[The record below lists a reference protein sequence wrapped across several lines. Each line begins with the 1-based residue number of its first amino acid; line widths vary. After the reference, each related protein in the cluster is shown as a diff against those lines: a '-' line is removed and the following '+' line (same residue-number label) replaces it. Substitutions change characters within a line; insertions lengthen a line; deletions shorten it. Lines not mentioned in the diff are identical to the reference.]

1 MSKFTARFAA
11 RWAAF
16 AFAAA
21 IAVVAVAPAS
31 ASAYAGPGPVR
42 GAFILTVSAGEKPY
56 QGKPVVLICPPNA
69 ATSHPNPVQAC
80 AAIAKA
86 GGDFDRLPID
96 PAVLCPFIY
105 DPVTATADGRWGK
118 KAVHWTK
125 TFGNSCLL
133 YAETNPV
140 F

>member
-1 MSKFTARFAA
+1 MSKSAA
-11 RWAAF
+11 RWTAF

-21 IAVVAVAPAS
+21 IAVVTIAPAS
-31 ASAYAGPGPVR
+31 AQAGPGPVR

-56 QGKPVVLICPPNA
+56 RGKPVVLTCPPNA
-69 ATSHPNPVQAC
+69 ATTHPNPVRAC
-80 AAIAKA
+80 AALAKA
-86 GGDFDRLPID
+86 GGDFDKLPVD
-96 PAVLCPFIY
+96 PAVLCPFVY
-105 DPVTATADGRWGK
+105 DPVTATADGRWGTK
-118 KAVHWTK
+118 TVHWTK